1 MWIFFTDCF
10 AHCYSSVFMWIFLLT
25 VLHIC
30 IAVEA
35 SQQRLGT
42 FLKLCTRPVVNLVHF
57 IRVRTYTL
65 RLFGRACTITYAHSH
80 MDKRALIFA
89 HSHMDTRA
97 LTYAQVCTLTYG
109 QVCTFTYDHPFIQ
122 LLVQWVWHT
131 RVKFCLRSPLAST
144 TRRCVH
150 FYNLCCQHQG

>member
-97 LTYAQVCTLTYG
+97 LIFAHSHMDTRALTYALTYGHACTHICTLTYG
-109 QVCTFTYDHPFIQ
+109 QAHM
-122 LLVQWVWHT
+122 HT
-131 RVKFCLRSPLAST
+131 
-144 TRRCVH
+144 H
-150 FYNLCCQHQG
+150 I